1 MNDLIYKSA
10 IWYADRTTGLFK
22 NTALLRQQVQQ
33 RSEWLSVVSKAGLPH
48 SLPLALNNFWSSIIF
63 IFYLDGPFTE
73 SGFILPSQF
82 RGLTLS
88 PDMKQDLEA
97 TGTIEGRI
105 TSPRLLFTD
114 KRTKQ
119 KPWRVQTQHISIC
132 SPIPHFSNDTCLLE
146 NNYRCL

>member
-22 NTALLRQQVQQ
+22 NTALLRQQVQR
-33 RSEWLSVVSKAGLPH
+33 RSEWPSLVSKAGLPH
-48 SLPLALNNFWSSIIF
+48 SFPLALNNFWSSIIF

-73 SGFILPSQF
+73 SGFILHSQF

-88 PDMKQDLEA
+88 QDMKQDLEA

-105 TSPRLLFTD
+105 TSLRLLFTD

-119 KPWRVQTQHISIC
+119 KPWRVQTQRISIR
-132 SPIPHFSNDTCLLE
+132 SPIPHISNDTCLLE

>member
-22 NTALLRQQVQQ
+22 NTALLRQQVQR
-33 RSEWLSVVSKAGLPH
+33 RSEWPSLVSKAGLPH
-48 SLPLALNNFWSSIIF
+48 SFPLALNNFWSSIIF

-73 SGFILPSQF
+73 SGFILHSQF

-88 PDMKQDLEA
+88 QEMKQDLEA

-105 TSPRLLFTD
+105 TSLRLLFTD

-119 KPWRVQTQHISIC
+119 KPWRVQTQRISIR
-132 SPIPHFSNDTCLLE
+132 SPIPHISNDTCLLE

>member
-22 NTALLRQQVQQ
+22 NTALLRQQVQR
-33 RSEWLSVVSKAGLPH
+33 RSEWPSLVSKAGLPH
-48 SLPLALNNFWSSIIF
+48 SFPLALNNFWSSIIF

-73 SGFILPSQF
+73 SGFILHSQF

-88 PDMKQDLEA
+88 QDMKQDLEA

-105 TSPRLLFTD
+105 TSLRLLFTD

-119 KPWRVQTQHISIC
+119 KPWRVQTQRISIR
-132 SPIPHFSNDTCLLE
+132 SPRPHISNDTCLLE